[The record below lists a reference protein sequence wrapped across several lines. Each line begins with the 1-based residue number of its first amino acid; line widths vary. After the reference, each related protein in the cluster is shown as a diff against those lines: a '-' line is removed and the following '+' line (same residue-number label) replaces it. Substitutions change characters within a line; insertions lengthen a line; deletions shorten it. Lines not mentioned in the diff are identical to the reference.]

1 MGTASSNIRNDHF
14 IYKFGNKL
22 TVLAAQ
28 FECVKNKD
36 KEFQVAFGRHLR
48 KLRNERD
55 WSQGQ
60 LAAFLNIDSN
70 QISRIE
76 NGKHAVN
83 IHTIKSL
90 ATALG
95 KYPDELL
102 RFEFDYK
109 LNADF
114 GLRTKKNK
122 RPQTTSS
129 VSNLIV
135 TDFLNSP
142 KSVGQIIKQCKKL
155 FGVTL
160 RSSAVSGV
168 LKKLISARKL
178 KRVKSLDNKAKY
190 MYQKRGR

>member
-1 MGTASSNIRNDHF
+1 
-14 IYKFGNKL
+14 FGNKL
-22 TVLAAQ
+22 TMLSTQ

-36 KEFQVAFGRHLR
+36 KEFQVAFGRHLK
-48 KLRNERD
+48 KLRNDRD

-76 NGKHAVN
+76 NGRHAVN
-83 IHTIKSL
+83 IHTIRAL

-102 RFEFDYK
+102 RFEFDHK
-109 LNADF
+109 LNTDF
-114 GLRTKKNK
+114 GAGTKKTK
-122 RPQTTSS
+122 RPQTTLSII
-129 VSNLIV
+129 NLIG

-155 FGVTL
+155 YSANL

-168 LKKLISARKL
+168 LKKLVSERKL
-178 KRVKSLDNKAKY
+178 KRVKSQNKKSKY
-190 MYQKRGR
+190 MYQKRVK